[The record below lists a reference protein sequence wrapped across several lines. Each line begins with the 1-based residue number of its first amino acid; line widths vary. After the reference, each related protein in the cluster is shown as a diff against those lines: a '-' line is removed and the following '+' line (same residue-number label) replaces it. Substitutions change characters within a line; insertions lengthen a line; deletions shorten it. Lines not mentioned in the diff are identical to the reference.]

1 MINKHVYTAIV
12 NGHCDQHHFI
22 TEGHACDYECV
33 DTCPMFGN
41 LMVFKLTEE
50 EAAELAQCEEIV
62 ELEKQSEIIS
72 HSTYPDQ
79 LREQEASFITKSSIS
94 FGPGE
99 AGSKYASTSF
109 YYMSNSISNSNPV
122 GNFTDEDDVVVG
134 QSYDYW
140 NYGKY
145 VDVVAVEAGVPLTEY
160 NDTKSHPDFLDYSG
174 NQRFVPMDWNEYN
187 VSVNSPYNNQVAD
200 GLYTFDAHAIGVL
213 SSVGGL
219 YSGWCKNSS
228 LRVIYLNDDPY
239 ISVYGAVL
247 SWHSTKPIN
256 PETGKRN
263 ANVVTGAWGFIN
275 NTILYSVPVD
285 SIDQI
290 VSHDAGGY
298 VTTTNRPG
306 ATWNNDYTAFVNAN
320 IVPRYVEDDGVSQW
334 MIGWGRQSKLAS
346 WESIGDTWSTYDGIY
361 NFMSAGNSA
370 GVKAGWYQPEW
381 NTSIRLED
389 PGAGTVAAKGFSEIN
404 GYFNI
409 TDGTVST
416 SSLYYPL
423 RSMTEGDTRWCV
435 TVGAA
440 QHSDNNPL
448 MDGYSTRGPVID
460 ISANGVRTYN
470 AYPQFTDT
478 NMDKWGFFGGTSNA
492 APQVAGVAGVIL
504 SWWYTKYGRF
514 PSFSELRTYIMSNG
528 RSVLTSDR
536 TLDYTNLTGA
546 PIVSNRLYNSN
557 TPNVFNEYEFVNTGF
572 ELTEL
577 FGASDKMI
585 YLPEKIRLDRIAQY
599 HNDIHGKDNT
609 ARPAVGQA
617 YPRRQIRHI
626 T

>member
-1 MINKHVYTAIV
+1 M
-12 NGHCDQHHFI
+12 
-22 TEGHACDYECV
+22 
-33 DTCPMFGN
+33 
-41 LMVFKLTEE
+41 L
-50 EAAELAQCEEIV
+50 
-62 ELEKQSEIIS
+62 
-72 HSTYPDQ
+72 
-79 LREQEASFITKSSIS
+79 
-94 FGPGE
+94 
-99 AGSKYASTSF
+99 STSF

-263 ANVVTGAWGFIN
+263 ATVVTGAWGFGN

-346 WESIGDTWSTYDGIY
+346 WESIGDTWSTYDDIY

-557 TPNVFNEYEFVNTGF
+557 TPNVFNEYEYVNTGF

-609 ARPAVGQA
+609 A
-617 YPRRQIRHI
+617 
-626 T
+626 